1 MPNLVILIGDKQIIE
16 IVFTTAI
23 WSFCHFV
30 PVLLDIPSSDD
41 TCENKFAYTH
51 WTSNSYHYTSLF
63 LAMYSTSDL
72 MSYFSFLK
80 TFNFLYTAV
89 SLNFKEADLVHKLIF
104 NPFHE
109 TFFGLSHSS
118 PLPLYQLLF
127 VFSFKNKNK
136 NPKTILSN
144 LQTTK
149 SITLY
154 KSLMI

>member
-51 WTSNSYHYTSLF
+51 WTSNSYLIHVSLSRNKRYKRLSKLF
-63 LAMYSTSDL
+63 FVLKDL
-72 MSYFSFLK
+72 Q
-80 TFNFLYTAV
+80 FLYTAV
-89 SLNFKEADLVHKLIF
+89 FFNFKEADLVHKLIF

-109 TFFGLSHSS
+109 TFLVYLIHH
-118 PLPLYQLLF
+118 PYLF
-127 VFSFKNKNK
+127 INFCSFFF
-136 NPKTILSN
+136 
-144 LQTTK
+144 LQN
-149 SITLY
+149 
-154 KSLMI
+154 

>member
-51 WTSNSYHYTSLF
+51 WTSNSYLLHISLSRNTRYIRLSKLF
-63 LAMYSTSDL
+63 FVLKDL
-72 MSYFSFLK
+72 QFFIPCSFLEFQRGWFG
-80 TFNFLYTAV
+80 TQADFQPISRDFL
-89 SLNFKEADLVHKLIF
+89 
-104 NPFHE
+104 
-109 TFFGLSHSS
+109 GLSHSS